1 MAHIYSVS
9 TFFISSAFTYFI
21 CFFVVS
27 NLVLMMFFMVMVID
41 SWRNE
46 REGEMLNK
54 IYMMKGAK
62 KIAND

>member
-1 MAHIYSVS
+1 MS
-9 TFFISSAFTYFI
+9 TFFIASAFTYFI
-21 CFFVVS
+21 CFFVAS

-41 SWRNE
+41 SWRSE